1 MREKDFEGMVR
12 MHQER
17 VHSYATYML
26 RDPAEAQDV
35 AQEALIRM
43 WQHHAEIQSPS
54 AKSWLMRTAH
64 NLCIDRIRRRNVR
77 SETDDGET
85 TLSFTG
91 DTAPGPQELAEA
103 SDLGRLIQLSL
114 DALTPRDRAVVV
126 MREVQGL
133 PYEEIADILGLPLG
147 TVKARLHRARERLRN
162 RLARLGV
169 RPEAPKHKK
178 DLLA

>member
-1 MREKDFEGMVR
+1 MVR
-12 MHQER
+12 AHQER

-26 RDPAEAQDV
+26 RDSAEAQDV

-43 WQHHAEIQSPS
+43 WRHQAEILPLS

-64 NLCIDRIRRRNVR
+64 NLCIDRIRRRKAR
-77 SETDDGET
+77 SEADDGESV
-85 TLSFTG
+85 LSFAS
-91 DTAPGPQELAEA
+91 DTAPGPGKLAQ
-103 SDLGRLIQLSL
+103 SQDLGRLIRQSL

-147 TVKARLHRARERLRN
+147 TVKARLHRARERLRT
-162 RLARLGV
+162 RLVRLGV
-169 RPEAPKHKK
+169 RPAPAKGKK